1 MPNLLRDLHCSF
13 YPSSF
18 RGTRAGE
25 HDPLLSVTVFHVTYY
40 TVSAIFIQIHH

>member
-1 MPNLLRDLHCSF
+1 MLNLLTDPRRSLCPSF
-13 YPSSF
+13 F
-18 RGTRAGE
+18 KGTRAEE